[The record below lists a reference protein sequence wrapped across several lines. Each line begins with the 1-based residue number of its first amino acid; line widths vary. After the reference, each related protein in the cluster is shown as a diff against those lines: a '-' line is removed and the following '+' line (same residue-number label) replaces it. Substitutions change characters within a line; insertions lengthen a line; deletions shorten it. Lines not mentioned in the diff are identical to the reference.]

1 MFKAYKSYKKYFT
14 SLLSENIPEEDKK
27 RIRNLIRK
35 PWNPYMQSALIPW
48 NTISVCVT

>member
-1 MFKAYKSYKKYFT
+1 MLRAYKSYKKYFT

-27 RIRNLIRK
+27 RISNLIRK
-35 PWNPYMQSALIPW
+35 PWQSALIPW